1 MFLQLYNI
9 YIMWYY
15 IKYSKCHLFYGYGD
29 CYYCEMYMSVETK
42 LEGMYQNTLWL
53 VALQMICMFF
63 VWEGT
68 GEVGLVFEHTWLL

>member
-1 MFLQLYNI
+1 
-9 YIMWYY
+9 
-15 IKYSKCHLFYGYGD
+15 
-29 CYYCEMYMSVETK
+29 MYMSVETK

-68 GEVGLVFEHTWLL
+68 GEVGLVFEHT